1 MRSAGATRREDAIA
15 YNAGYSHTRAS
26 TCNPRS
32 TPPNPPR
39 NTTINP
45 FVPPSSC
52 AADGSRVRVSSAMSR
67 LRSSPQVTA
76 RCCTACVAAARDTP
90 PAAVTPHVVA
100 PPRSYGYSVIV
111 SLKVLLFPTRALSA
125 VVECFCF
132 PRKHTFCSSAPRPPT
147 CTQTLNS
154 NTNNQSCSIAASI
167 RIGSGALPDG
177 VDTAVAPCSAAPPPP
192 HAHRRPPLFAI
203 K

>member
-1 MRSAGATRREDAIA
+1 MNGRVRSAGATRREDAIA

-100 PPRSYGYSVIV
+100 PPPQLRLFGHRLPQGAPMDRWRNRRSATSFRYEILWEVPNFWVGFFLVSRGMVGSV
-111 SLKVLLFPTRALSA
+111 TRFHICPLSWK
-125 VVECFCF
+125 FF
-132 PRKHTFCSSAPRPPT
+132 F
-147 CTQTLNS
+147 
-154 NTNNQSCSIAASI
+154 
-167 RIGSGALPDG
+167 
-177 VDTAVAPCSAAPPPP
+177 
-192 HAHRRPPLFAI
+192 
-203 K
+203 